1 MTTTAHQPLNGVDTA
16 TLLATREAV
25 KGQPELGEFQ
35 LRARNTWLTGT
46 HSRSTISDFHG
57 ALQDLSHAR
66 DTVVDA
72 DHPQVLTGAD
82 NGPMPVEYLLHALA
96 ACLTA
101 GIVNIAAA
109 RGVRLTAVTST
120 VTGDIDLLGVLGL
133 SDGAV
138 RNGFRQIRADFD
150 IDGDADEETLR
161 GIVEQSRRRSAVYDA
176 LTSPTPVSIEVTT
189 H

>member
-57 ALQDLSHAR
+57 ALQDLSHVR
-66 DTVVDA
+66 ETVLDA

-82 NGPMPVEYLLHALA
+82 HAPTPVEYLLHALA
-96 ACLTA
+96 GCLTA

-109 RGVRLTAVTST
+109 RGVRLTTVTST
-120 VTGDIDLLGVLGL
+120 IEGDIDLLGVLGL
-133 SDGAV
+133 SGNTV
-138 RNGFRQIRADFD
+138 RNGYRQITARFH
-150 IDGDADEETLR
+150 IEGDADEETLR
-161 GIVEQSRRRSAVYDA
+161 AIVEQSRRRSAVYDA
-176 LTSPTPVSIEVTT
+176 LTQPTPVSVEVTT
-189 H
+189 G

>member
-1 MTTTAHQPLNGVDTA
+1 MTTIAHQPLNGVDTA

-57 ALQDLSHAR
+57 ALQDLSHVR
-66 DTVVDA
+66 ETVLDA

-82 NGPMPVEYLLHALA
+82 NGPLPVEFLLHALA

-109 RGVRLTAVTST
+109 RGVRLSAVTST

-133 SDGAV
+133 SGGAV
-138 RNGFRQIRADFD
+138 RNGFRQITADFD

-176 LTSPTPVSIEVTT
+176 LTSPTPVSLQVTT